1 MMRDQHLVLFSDF
14 KDFAIFRYMGLV
26 TNHGCFTEFVAH
38 RRAIK
43 VAEGMKSFND
53 HLEFTRRIGCPSEVA
68 TQLFRRLQTEG
79 EPAFASRKYIHL
91 PLVED
96 LSSKWKRLPTNLG

>member
-1 MMRDQHLVLFSDF
+1 
-14 KDFAIFRYMGLV
+14 MGS
-26 TNHGCFTEFVAH
+26 TTSHGRLADLKVH

-43 VAEGMKSFND
+43 IAEGMKSFND

-79 EPAFASRKYIHL
+79 ESAYADLKY
-91 PLVED
+91 V
-96 LSSKWKRLPTNLG
+96 R